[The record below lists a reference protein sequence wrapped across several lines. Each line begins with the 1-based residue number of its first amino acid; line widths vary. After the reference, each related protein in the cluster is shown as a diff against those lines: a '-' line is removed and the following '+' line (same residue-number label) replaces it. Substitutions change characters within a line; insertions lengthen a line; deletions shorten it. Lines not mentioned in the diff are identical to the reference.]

1 MPVYYWFPIL
11 GCLGIGFMFMNI
23 PPVATQ
29 FMQLF
34 HVGYSGLSFLLS
46 ALFWTHALGQIPAGL
61 IIDRLGILRSL
72 VISTVL
78 CTVCSLAPFL
88 APHNLALAIVMRL
101 VVGMASAM
109 LFLGVVS
116 VVKVLAPPQFLARA
130 QGMQG
135 AAFSLGTMVP
145 YLVLPFFEAQGWV
158 VSYIMV
164 ALMPA
169 LLLLALLWT
178 PRAPLR
184 QKTAPGN
191 NVSIWLS
198 LKSVARSKQLWFL
211 GCCHGFSFGTITALG
226 SWLPTVL
233 ADRDQNNGPEHW
245 ALATGVVLLAGTFAR
260 IGGGEMGGRS
270 DLHKLLTRL
279 VLGISLLYTAM
290 ALMPGPLTTL
300 AAGVCLA
307 VFCGGTYA
315 AVFVLTIRT
324 TGPGLV
330 ATGVG
335 FMATVA
341 CLINVLL
348 TLLMGNMREYAGSF
362 GPALLVTALCT
373 AALYLWGRRLCR
385 DGSFN

>member
-1 MPVYYWFPIL
+1 M
-11 GCLGIGFMFMNI
+11 GIGFMFMNI

-34 HVGYSGLSFLLS
+34 NVGYGGLSFFLS
-46 ALFWTHALGQIPAGL
+46 ALFWTHALAQIPAGL
-61 IIDRLGILRSL
+61 LIDRLGILRSL
-72 VISTVL
+72 ALSTIL
-78 CTVCSLAPFL
+78 CTICSLVPFL
-88 APHNLALAIVMRL
+88 APQNLGLAIVMRL

-135 AAFSLGTMVP
+135 AAFSLGTMIP
-145 YLVLPFFEAQGWV
+145 YLVLPLFDTQGWV
-158 VSYIMV
+158 LSYIMV

-169 LLLLALLWT
+169 LLLLSLLWV
-178 PRAPLR
+178 PRASLR
-184 QKTAPGN
+184 QKNVTVAN
-191 NVSIWLS
+191 NSVWLS
-198 LKSVARSKQLWFL
+198 LRTVARSKQLWFL

-226 SWLPTVL
+226 SWLPSVL
-233 ADRDQNNGPEHW
+233 ADCGQDSKPENW
-245 ALATGVVLLAGTFAR
+245 ALATGAVLLAGTFAR
-260 IGGGEMGGRS
+260 IGGGELGGRS

-279 VLGISLLYTAM
+279 VLGISLLYAAM

-300 AAGVCLA
+300 AVGICLA
-307 VFCGGTYA
+307 VCCGGTYA
-315 AVFVLTIRT
+315 PVFVLTIRA
-324 TGPGLV
+324 TGQGLV

-348 TLLMGNMREYAGSF
+348 TLLMGNVREYAGSF

-373 AALYLWGRRLCR
+373 AALYVWGRTLSRSR
-385 DGSFN
+385 DVS

>member
-1 MPVYYWFPIL
+1 M
-11 GCLGIGFMFMNI
+11 GIGFMFMNI

-34 HVGYSGLSFLLS
+34 HVGYSGLSFFLS
-46 ALFWTHALGQIPAGL
+46 ALFWTHALAQIPAGL
-61 IIDRLGILRSL
+61 LIDRLGILRSL
-72 VISTVL
+72 AISTIL

-88 APHNLALAIVMRL
+88 APQNLALAIIMRL
-101 VVGMASAM
+101 VVGMASSM
-109 LFLGVVS
+109 LFLGVVT

-130 QGMQG
+130 QGIQG

-145 YLVLPFFEAQGWV
+145 YLVLPFFGAQGWV
-158 VSYIMV
+158 ASYIMV

-169 LLLLALLWT
+169 LLLLSLLWT
-178 PRAPLR
+178 PRASLR
-184 QKTAPGN
+184 QTTVPGTDD
-191 NVSIWLS
+191 SIWLS
-198 LKSVARSKQLWFL
+198 LKSVAKSKQLWFL

-245 ALATGVVLLAGTFAR
+245 ALATGAVLLAGTFAR
-260 IGGGEMGGRS
+260 IGGGELGGRS

-290 ALMPGPLTTL
+290 AVMPGPLTTL

-307 VFCGGTYA
+307 VFCGCTYA

-362 GPALLVTALCT
+362 VPAMLVTALCT

-385 DGSFN
+385 DESFR

>member
-1 MPVYYWFPIL
+1 
-11 GCLGIGFMFMNI
+11 MFMNI

-245 ALATGVVLLAGTFAR
+245 ALATGVVLLGGTFAR

-348 TLLMGNMREYAGSF
+348 TLLMGNVREYAGSF

-373 AALYLWGRRLCR
+373 AALYLWGRRLCG